1 MMCPFF
7 MLFPAVEIYLVL
19 INNYLITKQISWT
32 YICGAINSI

>member
-19 INNYLITKQISWT
+19 INNYFNYQTDILDLYLWCYK
-32 YICGAINSI
+32 